1 MGKKKFEEVEYDPF
15 QEEARRSLA
24 RQVAS
29 GVLPV
34 SNAAPR
40 VSIGNLAVNHQP
52 EVTSSVV
59 PLPVQRTKQANETPT
74 VPLTNPVKGPQKS
87 RTFKCANAT
96 QDKELDS
103 FLLRLEE
110 AAGTSVPFQLIA
122 RAAIAA
128 TMRSEEQIIEQI
140 RKRPS
145 RRRPANVSAAEYAQF
160 EQYWVEI
167 VAEALRKLR
176 PYQD

>member
-1 MGKKKFEEVEYDPF
+1 MGRKKFEEVEYDPF
-15 QEEARRSLA
+15 QEEARRSLS

-29 GVLPV
+29 GISAQAV
-34 SNAAPR
+34 SSNMT
-40 VSIGNLAVNHQP
+40 SGNLAVGHQP
-52 EVTSSVV
+52 MTTNSVV
-59 PLPVQRTKQANETPT
+59 PMPVARTRPAAENATI
-74 VPLTNPVKGPQKS
+74 PLTKPVKGPQKS

-128 TMRSEEQIIEQI
+128 TMRSEEQVIDNI
-140 RKRPS
+140 RKKPPM
-145 RRRPANVSAAEYAQF
+145 RRPANVSAAEYAQF